1 MCSIF
6 ARVPAIAAVLCSCV
20 TAAEAGA
27 EIWEF
32 ESRPGVIEAKMF
44 SNLSRGTKNALEYDQ
59 AARNVACMA
68 HTIAKSG
75 IQVDDLKSV
84 GFFVIAP
91 AALD

>member
-1 MCSIF
+1 
-6 ARVPAIAAVLCSCV
+6 LN
-20 TAAEAGA
+20 AGS
-27 EIWEF
+27 F
-32 ESRPGVIEAKMF
+32 QFVVIEAKMF